1 MAKNTLTLNADG
13 TLDGVQMAII
23 NKRMEAICAKMANTL
38 LRTGRSGVLNSAR
51 DFSCCIVTA
60 ENRLLT
66 VNESLPI
73 HVLRGA
79 DMMCESMQEFHPDLT
94 RGDAYLHNSPY
105 HGCSHPPITPR
116 WCRCWTTKACTASP
130 WSPRLTRR
138 IAAIPS
144 PPPITAARATC
155 TRKAR

>member
-1 MAKNTLTLNADG
+1 MARNTLTLNADG
-13 TLDGVQMAII
+13 TLDGVQMAIV

-79 DMMCESMQEFHPDLT
+79 DMMCESMQEFHPDLKRGTPTSTT
-94 RGDAYLHNSPY
+94 RPITAAPTR
-105 HGCSHPPITPR
+105 PITPR
-116 WCRCWTTKACTASP
+116 SFRW
-130 WSPRLTRR
+130 
-138 IAAIPS
+138 
-144 PPPITAARATC
+144 
-155 TRKAR
+155 